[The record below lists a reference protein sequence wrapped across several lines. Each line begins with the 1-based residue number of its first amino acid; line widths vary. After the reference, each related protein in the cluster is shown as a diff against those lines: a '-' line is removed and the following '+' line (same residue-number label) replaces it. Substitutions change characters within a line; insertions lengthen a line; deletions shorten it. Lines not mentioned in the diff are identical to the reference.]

1 MKKLLVIPIILVY
14 YSVMLVLLHLQIIL
28 IIVNRSAEWVEG
40 TTGDLSVSFEEYF
53 MKPFARI
60 YGYALTIMKS
70 DKTIKWIHEAS
81 ERLKQGKPIDKE
93 EQL

>member
-14 YSVMLVLLHLQIIL
+14 YSVMLVLLPLQIIL
-28 IIVNRSAEWVEG
+28 IVVNRSAEWVEG
-40 TTGDLSVSFEEYF
+40 TTGDLSASFEEYF

-81 ERLKQGKPIDKE
+81 ERLKRGEPIDKE
-93 EQL
+93 E

>member
-14 YSVMLVLLHLQIIL
+14 YSVMLVLLPLQIIL

-40 TTGDLSVSFEEYF
+40 TTGDLSAFFEEYF
-53 MKPFARI
+53 MTPFARI

-93 EQL
+93 ELL

>member
-14 YSVMLVLLHLQIIL
+14 YSVMLVLFPLQIIL

-40 TTGDLSVSFEEYF
+40 TTGDLSASFEEYF

-81 ERLKQGKPIDKE
+81 EKLKQGKPIDKE
-93 EQL
+93 ELL

>member
-1 MKKLLVIPIILVY
+1 MKKLLVIPILLVY
-14 YSVMLVLLHLQIIL
+14 YLVMLVAFPLQIIL
-28 IIVNRSAEWVEG
+28 IIVNRFAEWVEG
-40 TTGDLSVSFEEYF
+40 TTRDLSVSFEDYF

-60 YGYALTIMKS
+60 YAYALAIMKS

-93 EQL
+93 G

>member
-14 YSVMLVLLHLQIIL
+14 YSVMLVLLPLQIIL

-40 TTGDLSVSFEEYF
+40 TTGDLSASFEECF

-93 EQL
+93 ELL

>member
-1 MKKLLVIPIILVY
+1 MKKLLVIPILLVY
-14 YSVMLVLLHLQIIL
+14 YLVMLVAFPLQIIL
-28 IIVNRSAEWVEG
+28 IVVNRSAEWLEN
-40 TTGDLSVSFEEYF
+40 TTCDLSASFEEYF

-60 YGYALTIMKS
+60 YGYALSIMKS

-93 EQL
+93 E

>member
-14 YSVMLVLLHLQIIL
+14 YSVMLVLFPLQIIL
-28 IIVNRSAEWVEG
+28 TIVNRSAEWVEG
-40 TTGDLSVSFEEYF
+40 TTGDLSASFEEYF

-81 ERLKQGKPIDKE
+81 EKLKQGKPIDKE
-93 EQL
+93 ELL

>member
-14 YSVMLVLLHLQIIL
+14 YSVMLVLLPLQIIL
-28 IIVNRSAEWVEG
+28 IIVNRSAEWIEG
-40 TTGDLSVSFEEYF
+40 ITGDLSAGFEEYF

-93 EQL
+93 E

>member
-14 YSVMLVLLHLQIIL
+14 YSVMLVLLPLQIIL
-28 IIVNRSAEWVEG
+28 IVVNRSAEWVEG
-40 TTGDLSVSFEEYF
+40 TTGDLSASFEEYF
-53 MKPFARI
+53 MKPFAHI
-60 YGYALTIMKS
+60 YAYALGIMKS

-93 EQL
+93 AQL

>member
-14 YSVMLVLLHLQIIL
+14 YSVILVLLPLWIIL

-40 TTGDLSVSFEEYF
+40 TTGDLSASFEDYF

-60 YGYALTIMKS
+60 YGYALTIMRS

-93 EQL
+93 G